1 MVREIDIESL
11 YIHWKNNKRKQME
24 GVIARDIGEIL
35 LKKDTQNI
43 SRAEDWIQK
52 AIEADEK
59 KGIRFELGINFASYS
74 ELFKQKGDRQ
84 KARECL
90 GKAIEILKEC
100 GADGWVNKYQK
111 ELALLS

>member
-1 MVREIDIESL
+1 
-11 YIHWKNNKRKQME
+11 
-24 GVIARDIGEIL
+24 
-35 LKKDTQNI
+35 
-43 SRAEDWIQK
+43 
-52 AIEADEK
+52 
-59 KGIRFELGINFASYS
+59 LGINLSSYS
-74 ELFKQKGDRQ
+74 ELFEQKGDRQ